1 MRGRLTIGLAL
12 LGALL
17 AWSPAGQAARVV
29 ADSAGRQVEV
39 PGRIARVFPAGPPAM
54 VFLYVLAP
62 ETLLG
67 WTREFRG
74 DEAAYVAAPYR
85 DLPVLGRITGRGGDA
100 NLEVV
105 LAARPDLIFDFGSIA
120 PT

>member
-17 AWSPAGQAARVV
+17 AWGPQGHAARAVT
-29 ADSAGRQVEV
+29 DSAGRQVEV
-39 PGRIARVFPAGPPAM
+39 PDRIERVFPAGPPAM

-62 ETLLG
+62 ETALG
-67 WTREFRG
+67 LDAGVSRRRG
-74 DEAAYVAAPYR
+74 GLRRRAVYR
-85 DLPVLGRITGRGGDA
+85 DLPVLGAITGRGGDA
-100 NLEVV
+100 NLEVF
-105 LAARPDLIFDFGSIA
+105 LQPS